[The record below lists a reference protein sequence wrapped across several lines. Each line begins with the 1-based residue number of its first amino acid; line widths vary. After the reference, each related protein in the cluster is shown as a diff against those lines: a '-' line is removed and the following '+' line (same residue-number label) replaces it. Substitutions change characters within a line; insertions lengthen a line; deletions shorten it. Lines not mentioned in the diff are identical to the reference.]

1 MKIKPIK
8 KISHN
13 DSVITV
19 IEGDYVG
26 KKKKVPALGLYISVL
41 NEFGKKLYNLSVR
54 SIARTGRRVSAR
66 IEQKNVTDVLFWM
79 NVIENKTNT
88 VWSWIEEDRCFVL
101 HESCDLY
108 SRGNFRYVTSFC
120 AQTWVPSDVFYLFI

>member
-66 IEQKNVTDVLFWM
+66 IEQKNVTDVLF
-79 NVIENKTNT
+79 
-88 VWSWIEEDRCFVL
+88 
-101 HESCDLY
+101 
-108 SRGNFRYVTSFC
+108 
-120 AQTWVPSDVFYLFI
+120 

>member
-26 KKKKVPALGLYISVL
+26 KKKKCPLWVYI
-41 NEFGKKLYNLSVR
+41 
-54 SIARTGRRVSAR
+54 
-66 IEQKNVTDVLFWM
+66 
-79 NVIENKTNT
+79 
-88 VWSWIEEDRCFVL
+88 
-101 HESCDLY
+101 
-108 SRGNFRYVTSFC
+108 
-120 AQTWVPSDVFYLFI
+120 